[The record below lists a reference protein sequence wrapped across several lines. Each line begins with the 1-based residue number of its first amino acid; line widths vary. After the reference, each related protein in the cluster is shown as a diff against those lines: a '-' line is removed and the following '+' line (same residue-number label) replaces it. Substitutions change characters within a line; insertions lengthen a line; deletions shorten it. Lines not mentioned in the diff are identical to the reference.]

1 MHVNELHF
9 LIEYKILK
17 GFVCWCRERAQL
29 KYEARSRNWIWLD
42 KFTRYVRIKF
52 GPKCNKV
59 LNVRTFGPKCN
70 KPPMEYF
77 ICVRALSFI
86 ADIHTEMLKWQ
97 RLHQRILW
105 PIFMAYC
112 GLADVNQR
120 LFIFQRIRS
129 RSTGYKPLYW
139 CAFGIKLTEV
149 KVMKMMTTT
158 SLFLYHSLRLFSAT
172 DFDDILVWSVLK
184 LTLYEPN
191 YKERKSTDLFVRQI
205 PGSEAQWFFVLSS
218 LARCVW
224 VCMKYIHMLYWPSVR
239 SRRLDIGRV
248 LLLPFHGP
256 RQSRGP

>member
-1 MHVNELHF
+1 MIFSLLRFSALIILFQQIISPRCKRSCLWLVKKLTGEFMRVSELHF

-17 GFVCWCRERAQL
+17 GFVCWCREHAQL

-70 KPPMEYF
+70 KPPMESF

-120 LFIFQRIRS
+120 LFIFQRSRS

-158 SLFLYHSLRLFSAT
+158 SLFFISFAQ
-172 DFDDILVWSVLK
+172 
-184 LTLYEPN
+184 TL
-191 YKERKSTDLFVRQI
+191 
-205 PGSEAQWFFVLSS
+205 
-218 LARCVW
+218 
-224 VCMKYIHMLYWPSVR
+224 
-239 SRRLDIGRV
+239 
-248 LLLPFHGP
+248 
-256 RQSRGP
+256 

>member
-1 MHVNELHF
+1 MIFSLLRFSALIILFQQIISPRCKRSCLRLVKKLTGEFMRVSELHF

-29 KYEARSRNWIWLD
+29 KYEARSCNWIWLD
-42 KFTRYVRIKF
+42 KFMRCYVRIKF

-70 KPPMEYF
+70 KPPMESF

-120 LFIFQRIRS
+120 LFVFQRSRS

-158 SLFLYHSLRLFSAT
+158 SLFLYHSLRLHHNS
-172 DFDDILVWSVLK
+172 
-184 LTLYEPN
+184 
-191 YKERKSTDLFVRQI
+191 
-205 PGSEAQWFFVLSS
+205 
-218 LARCVW
+218 
-224 VCMKYIHMLYWPSVR
+224 
-239 SRRLDIGRV
+239 
-248 LLLPFHGP
+248 FHL
-256 RQSRGP
+256 

>member
-1 MHVNELHF
+1 MIFSLLRFTALIILFQQIISPRCKRSCLWLVKKLTGEFMRVSELHF

-70 KPPMEYF
+70 KPPMESF

-120 LFIFQRIRS
+120 LFIFQRSRS

-158 SLFLYHSLRLFSAT
+158 SLFFISFAQ
-172 DFDDILVWSVLK
+172 
-184 LTLYEPN
+184 TL
-191 YKERKSTDLFVRQI
+191 
-205 PGSEAQWFFVLSS
+205 
-218 LARCVW
+218 
-224 VCMKYIHMLYWPSVR
+224 
-239 SRRLDIGRV
+239 
-248 LLLPFHGP
+248 
-256 RQSRGP
+256 

>member
-1 MHVNELHF
+1 MIFSLLRFSALIILFQQIISPRCKRSCLWLVKKLTGEFMRVSELHF

-70 KPPMEYF
+70 KPPMESF

-120 LFIFQRIRS
+120 LFIFQRSRS

-158 SLFLYHSLRLFSAT
+158 SLFFISFAQ
-172 DFDDILVWSVLK
+172 
-184 LTLYEPN
+184 TL
-191 YKERKSTDLFVRQI
+191 
-205 PGSEAQWFFVLSS
+205 
-218 LARCVW
+218 
-224 VCMKYIHMLYWPSVR
+224 
-239 SRRLDIGRV
+239 
-248 LLLPFHGP
+248 
-256 RQSRGP
+256 

>member
-1 MHVNELHF
+1 MCSSRYEAR
-9 LIEYKILK
+9 
-17 GFVCWCRERAQL
+17 WCRERVQL
-29 KYEARSRNWIWLD
+29 KYGARARNWIWLD

-59 LNVRTFGPKCN
+59 LNVRIFGPKCN
-70 KPPMEYF
+70 KPPMESF

-120 LFIFQRIRS
+120 LFIFQRSRS
-129 RSTGYKPLYW
+129 RSTSYKPLYW

-158 SLFLYHSLRLFSAT
+158 SLFFISFT
-172 DFDDILVWSVLK
+172 Q
-184 LTLYEPN
+184 TL
-191 YKERKSTDLFVRQI
+191 
-205 PGSEAQWFFVLSS
+205 
-218 LARCVW
+218 
-224 VCMKYIHMLYWPSVR
+224 
-239 SRRLDIGRV
+239 
-248 LLLPFHGP
+248 
-256 RQSRGP
+256 

>member
-1 MHVNELHF
+1 MIFSLLRFSALIILFQQIISPRCKRSCLRLVKKLTGEFMRVSELHF

-17 GFVCWCRERAQL
+17 GFVCWCREHAQL

-70 KPPMEYF
+70 KPPMESF

-120 LFIFQRIRS
+120 LFIFQRSRS

-158 SLFLYHSLRLFSAT
+158 SLFFISFAQ
-172 DFDDILVWSVLK
+172 
-184 LTLYEPN
+184 TL
-191 YKERKSTDLFVRQI
+191 
-205 PGSEAQWFFVLSS
+205 
-218 LARCVW
+218 
-224 VCMKYIHMLYWPSVR
+224 
-239 SRRLDIGRV
+239 
-248 LLLPFHGP
+248 
-256 RQSRGP
+256 

>member
-1 MHVNELHF
+1 MIFSLLRFSALIILFQKIISPRCKRSCLRLVKKLTGEFMRVSELHF

-59 LNVRTFGPKCN
+59 LNVRRFGPKCN
-70 KPPMEYF
+70 KPPMESF

-120 LFIFQRIRS
+120 LFIFQRSRS

-158 SLFLYHSLRLFSAT
+158 SLFFISFAQ
-172 DFDDILVWSVLK
+172 
-184 LTLYEPN
+184 TL
-191 YKERKSTDLFVRQI
+191 
-205 PGSEAQWFFVLSS
+205 
-218 LARCVW
+218 
-224 VCMKYIHMLYWPSVR
+224 
-239 SRRLDIGRV
+239 
-248 LLLPFHGP
+248 
-256 RQSRGP
+256 

>member
-1 MHVNELHF
+1 MIFSLLRFSALIILFQQIISPRCKRSCLRLVKKLTGEFMRVSELHF

-70 KPPMEYF
+70 KPPMESF

-120 LFIFQRIRS
+120 LFIFQRSRS

-158 SLFLYHSLRLFSAT
+158 SLFFISFAQ
-172 DFDDILVWSVLK
+172 
-184 LTLYEPN
+184 TL
-191 YKERKSTDLFVRQI
+191 
-205 PGSEAQWFFVLSS
+205 
-218 LARCVW
+218 
-224 VCMKYIHMLYWPSVR
+224 
-239 SRRLDIGRV
+239 
-248 LLLPFHGP
+248 
-256 RQSRGP
+256 

>member
-1 MHVNELHF
+1 MIFSLLRFSALIILFQQTISPRCKRSCLRLVKKLTGEFMRVSELHF

-70 KPPMEYF
+70 KPPMESF

-120 LFIFQRIRS
+120 LFIFQRSRS

-158 SLFLYHSLRLFSAT
+158 SLFFISFAQ
-172 DFDDILVWSVLK
+172 
-184 LTLYEPN
+184 TL
-191 YKERKSTDLFVRQI
+191 
-205 PGSEAQWFFVLSS
+205 
-218 LARCVW
+218 
-224 VCMKYIHMLYWPSVR
+224 
-239 SRRLDIGRV
+239 
-248 LLLPFHGP
+248 
-256 RQSRGP
+256 

>member
-1 MHVNELHF
+1 MIFSLLRFSALIILFQQIISPRCKRSCLRLVKKLTGEFMRVSELHF

-70 KPPMEYF
+70 KPPMESF

-112 GLADVNQR
+112 GLACVNQR
-120 LFIFQRIRS
+120 LFIFQRSRS

-149 KVMKMMTTT
+149 KVIKN
-158 SLFLYHSLRLFSAT
+158 
-172 DFDDILVWSVLK
+172 DDHYLSFFISFAQ
-184 LTLYEPN
+184 TL
-191 YKERKSTDLFVRQI
+191 
-205 PGSEAQWFFVLSS
+205 
-218 LARCVW
+218 
-224 VCMKYIHMLYWPSVR
+224 
-239 SRRLDIGRV
+239 
-248 LLLPFHGP
+248 
-256 RQSRGP
+256 

>member
-1 MHVNELHF
+1 MIFSLLRFSALIILFQQIISPRCKRSCLRLLKKLTGEFMRVSELHF

-70 KPPMEYF
+70 KPPMETF

-120 LFIFQRIRS
+120 LFIFQRSRS

-139 CAFGIKLTEV
+139 CAFGIKLTEGTWY
-149 KVMKMMTTT
+149 MNW
-158 SLFLYHSLRLFSAT
+158 LPR
-172 DFDDILVWSVLK
+172 W
-184 LTLYEPN
+184 
-191 YKERKSTDLFVRQI
+191 
-205 PGSEAQWFFVLSS
+205 SEA
-218 LARCVW
+218 
-224 VCMKYIHMLYWPSVR
+224 IE
-239 SRRLDIGRV
+239 G
-248 LLLPFHGP
+248 
-256 RQSRGP
+256 